1 MLSLQDSENLDKFE
15 TLSRDLA
22 EYIKGLKGNA
32 FVRSAVARLASWS
45 KFVGPKKVD
54 IGDAALVGLW
64 GELYALNSFICPVI
78 VGENSAESWLGPA
91 GGKQDFVANKFAVEV
106 KTHRSGFSDGI

>member
-78 VGENSAESWLGPA
+78 VGENSVESWLGPA